1 MESFLEEKKKE
12 KKGLNYGLL
21 IGVLAGLILVGA
33 ALWVISLRPP
43 VEDQRAQVLET
54 AHREGSPEF
63 ADLTKDII
71 ISTDDKTIEW
81 RTGLGTVSMSIVGNV
96 RNKGTKTITA
106 LEVNVSVVDQQN
118 QVLKEKRVL
127 AVPEQ
132 HTSLP
137 PNETVEVTLALEGFE
152 PRSDRANIRWKVTA
166 LKTAGAN

>member
-1 MESFLEEKKKE
+1 MESFFEEKKKE

-21 IGVLAGLILVGA
+21 IGMVVGVILIGA

-54 AHREGSPEF
+54 AHREGTPEF

-71 ISTDDKTIEW
+71 ISTDEKTIEW
-81 RTGLGTVSMSIVGNV
+81 RTGLGTISMSIVGNI

-118 QVLKEKRVL
+118 QVVKEKRVL

-166 LKTAGAN
+166 LKAAGEN